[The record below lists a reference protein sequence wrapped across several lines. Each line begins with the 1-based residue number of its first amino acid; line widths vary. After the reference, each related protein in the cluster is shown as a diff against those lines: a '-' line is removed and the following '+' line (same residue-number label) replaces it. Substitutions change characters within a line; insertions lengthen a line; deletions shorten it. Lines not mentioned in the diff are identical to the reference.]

1 MHAKIISK
9 TNCILIPMIVTS
21 STDGQSQPFSK
32 QSPTVRRPQRYAK
45 LFPFLQSRV
54 NIPMSK
60 QHCNSSSY
68 RYYIPSDAN
77 QTRKQTTMHVGCKL
91 CKQAALLY
99 HSLEFIHAHPSTHTH
114 AHSHTATWS
123 AAKASNWPDSDCFLS
138 RCFDKQ
144 ATNDY
149 PLYMIRQWKL
159 ETHS

>member
-114 AHSHTATWS
+114 TQSHGLRQRHQTDRIQIAFYHV
-123 AAKASNWPDSDCFLS
+123 ASINRL
-138 RCFDKQ
+138 Q
-144 ATNDY
+144 
-149 PLYMIRQWKL
+149 MI
-159 ETHS
+159 THCT